1 MDEIEKVAKNC
12 FKKLVMQQK
21 LQFERAKI
29 KYKPRACAWCGQP
42 GKLEFCQGAFLP
54 FYVECGIYCCN
65 RSYNIY
71 TKTPGRAVR
80 EWNRLNLER
89 EKEEEQRA

>member
-1 MDEIEKVAKNC
+1 MDDIQTIAKKCFLEKAQKQ
-12 FKKLVMQQK
+12 KKQLEEARK
-21 LQFERAKI
+21 
-29 KYKPRACAWCGQP
+29 KYKPRTCAWCGQP
-42 GKLEFCQGAFLP
+42 GQLEVNPGAFFP

-80 EWNRLNLER
+80 EWNRINNQR
-89 EKEEEQRA
+89 EKEEENKT